1 MYRITLSNQAKSDYN
16 YFVRSGNRQALKKI
30 AGLLAELREH
40 PFTGSGKPEALK
52 YSLTGYWSRRI
63 NSEHRLV
70 YKVNGDTIEVYV
82 LTMRYHY
89 TK

>member
-1 MYRITLSNQAKSDYN
+1 MYRVVLSDQARADYAF
-16 YFVRSGNRQALKKI
+16 FVKSGNQQLLKKI
-30 AGLLAELREH
+30 ATLIAELREH

-63 NSEHRLV
+63 NTDHRLV
-70 YKVNGDTIEVYV
+70 YKVNGDTVEVYV

-89 TK
+89 SK